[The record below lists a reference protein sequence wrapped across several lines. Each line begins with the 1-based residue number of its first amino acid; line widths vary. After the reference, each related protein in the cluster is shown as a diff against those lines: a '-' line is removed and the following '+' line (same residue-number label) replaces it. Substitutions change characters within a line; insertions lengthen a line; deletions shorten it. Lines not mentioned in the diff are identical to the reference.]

1 MEQFDKILVLIK
13 NSFQNG
19 VPRYAVWLINNMV
32 ESVGRVN
39 HTADTLD
46 LITGVKNI
54 HINTFTHTLAFS
66 KCYTFLYHNGVVVN
80 VIYQFVNNEQIVSIV
95 FINKLYIDV
104 WIKIGSWMWVW
115 LTSHFFYNKEL
126 FIWKILVWK
135 GDKCYSKTWPKEHNL
150 EIWHTQWFE

>member
-1 MEQFDKILVLIK
+1 
-13 NSFQNG
+13 
-19 VPRYAVWLINNMV
+19 MV

-54 HINTFTHTLAFS
+54 HINTFTHTLTFS

-80 VIYQFVNNEQIVSIV
+80 FIYQFVNNEQIVSIV

-104 WIKIGSWMWVW
+104 WIKMGS
-115 LTSHFFYNKEL
+115 
-126 FIWKILVWK
+126 
-135 GDKCYSKTWPKEHNL
+135 
-150 EIWHTQWFE
+150 